1 MGTIGIVISSRC
13 KKYINIYIYMSNG
26 RKCKKIL
33 KIKKIKKKKVVATV
47 GAVMAVKCPGPP
59 KASDQ

>member
-13 KKYINIYIYMSNG
+13 KKIYKYIYMSKG
-26 RKCKKIL
+26 RKCKKKGTKNVL
-33 KIKKIKKKKVVATV
+33 KKVVATV

-59 KASDQ
+59 EAPDQ

>member
-13 KKYINIYIYMSNG
+13 KKYINIYIYMSKG
-26 RKCKKIL
+26 RKRKK
-33 KIKKIKKKKVVATV
+33 KKRKKVVATV

-59 KASDQ
+59 EASDQ

>member
-13 KKYINIYIYMSNG
+13 KKYINIYICQKVGNA
-26 RKCKKIL
+26 KKE
-33 KIKKIKKKKVVATV
+33 KKKENRKKKVVATV